1 MQIQLKKEVAKS
13 FIISTLGIT
22 ILGLSISL
30 ISWRFK
36 LVTSGLP
43 GYALIFNY
51 LTHVSVG
58 TALLIG
64 NTVILILS
72 FLIAG
77 KTAGIKGIYGYMYLS
92 LIIDL
97 PKQLFGLSQ
106 INTPSFPLNILL
118 YIIQGTIA
126 AGAIGFVIQNNYSFG
141 SYSSMLPIADKF
153 IKVSPAVFMFILD
166 IFLTLVT
173 TYFFGLEKGIFLL
186 INATAFFFSLNYTLK
201 LLNKKFKHPSV
212 V

>member
-1 MQIQLKKEVAKS
+1 MQIKLRPEKIKS

-51 LTHVSVG
+51 LTHTSVG

-64 NTVILILS
+64 NTIILILS

-97 PKQLFGLSQ
+97 PKKLFNLSQ
-106 INTPSFPLNILL
+106 INTPPFPFDILL
-118 YIIQGTIA
+118 YIVQGAIA
-126 AGAIGFVIQNNYSFG
+126 ASAIGFVIQNNYSFG

-153 IKVSPAVFMFILD
+153 IKVNPAVFMFILD
-166 IFLTLVT
+166 IFLALVT

-186 INATAFFFSLNYTLK
+186 INASAFFFSLNYTLK
-201 LLNKKFKHPSV
+201 LLNKKF
-212 V
+212 